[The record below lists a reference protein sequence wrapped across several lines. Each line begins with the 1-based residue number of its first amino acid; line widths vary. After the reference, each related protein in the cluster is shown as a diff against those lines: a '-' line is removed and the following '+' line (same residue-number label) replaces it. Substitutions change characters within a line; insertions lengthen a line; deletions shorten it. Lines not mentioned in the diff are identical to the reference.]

1 MKYSKLVLGIL
12 AIMIAIWVIVGE
24 QMAGAS
30 ADAVINAPIVTVRA
44 PVAGNLALGQHSLG
58 SRVTTGETIASIE
71 DPLVDRVRLN
81 DLLMD
86 VRLSEASVDQL
97 KNQLEQVRLQS
108 QVLAQRASVYRETR
122 IAEIRARLSHARAR
136 LALLEDEPGS
146 AGDTALLDA
155 VGTDGQRL
163 PGAPQT
169 YLLALEH
176 AREHVAVLEVTLDAA
191 ERGVFLGDGYNDAPN
206 SEQRAIEL
214 DEQISSLSGLV
225 TEAEARLAASVERT
239 DRERIRVNGNIG
251 GEIQSPVTGIF
262 WETLEADGVTIQRG
276 DPLLR
281 LVDCS
286 ETMVTLSVTERTYNT
301 LSIGQAARFRLA
313 GTSDVMEATV
323 GRLAG
328 SGAATVYRHLAI
340 APSPRHLERFDVT
353 LNVPALRNG
362 GTENCKI
369 GQTGR
374 AFFETRPLDG
384 LRSLFE

>member
-1 MKYSKLVLGIL
+1 MKYSRLILGIL
-12 AIMIAIWVIVGE
+12 AIVIAIWVIVGE

-30 ADAVINAPIVTVRA
+30 ADAVVNAPIVTVRA
-44 PVAGNLALGQHSLG
+44 PVAGNLALKQQSLG

-81 DLLMD
+81 DLLME
-86 VRLSEASVDQL
+86 VRLAEAALVQL
-97 KNQLEQVRLQS
+97 KTRLEETRKQLK
-108 QVLAQRASVYRETR
+108 VLTQRASIYRETR
-122 IAEIRARLSHARAR
+122 IAEIRARLTYAQAR
-136 LALLEDEPGS
+136 LTLLEDETGI

-155 VGTDGQRL
+155 VETDSRRL
-163 PGAPQT
+163 PGASQT
-169 YLLALEH
+169 YLLELEQT
-176 AREHVAVLEVTLDAA
+176 RERVAVLRLTLDAA

-214 DEQISSLSGLV
+214 EEQISALSGLV

-262 WETLEADGVTIQRG
+262 WEILEADGVTIQRG

-353 LNVPALRNG
+353 LNVPALRDG